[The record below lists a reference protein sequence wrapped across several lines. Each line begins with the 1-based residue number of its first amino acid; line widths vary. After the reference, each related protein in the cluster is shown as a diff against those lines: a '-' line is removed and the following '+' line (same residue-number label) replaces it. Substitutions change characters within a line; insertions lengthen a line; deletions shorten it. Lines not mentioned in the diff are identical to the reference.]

1 MKAVAYTRVS
11 TSDQST
17 KRQVN
22 DLKQVEG
29 FQIQKVFSENVSG
42 FSKGMEERKELQDM
56 LKYVKKEGIE
66 CIMVSEISRLGRNTR
81 ETLTLIHDLEKNGI
95 CLYIH
100 NLGITLG
107 ADSEKDRIFNKL
119 IITIISDIA
128 RLESENL
135 SYRIKSGITNRKKEG
150 LTTGRRVGST
160 ESREKFLS
168 KHKDI
173 QKYLALGRSYPEIV
187 KLCRC
192 SMSTIRK
199 VKGALVEVG
208 EGAVE

>member
-1 MKAVAYTRVS
+1 MRAVAYTRVS
-11 TSDQST
+11 TLDQST
-17 KRQVN
+17 KRQIN

-29 FQIQKVFSENVSG
+29 FHILKVFSENISG
-42 FSKGMEERKELQDM
+42 FSKSMEERMELQNM
-56 LKYVKKEGIE
+56 LKYVEKEKVE

-81 ETLTLIHDLEKNGI
+81 ETLTLIHSLEERGI
-95 CLYIH
+95 CLHIQ

-119 IITIISDIA
+119 IVTIISDMA

-135 SYRIKSGITNRKKEG
+135 SYRIKSGIRNRKAQG
-150 LTTGRRVGST
+150 LTTGRKVGSK
-160 ESREKFLS
+160 ESREKFLN

-192 SMSTIRK
+192 SMSTIQK
-199 VKGALVEVG
+199 VKAALAETNEG
-208 EGAVE
+208 EE

>member
-1 MKAVAYTRVS
+1 MS
-11 TSDQST
+11 
-17 KRQVN
+17 
-22 DLKQVEG
+22 
-29 FQIQKVFSENVSG
+29 ICWVFSENISG
-42 FSKGMEERKELQDM
+42 FSKSMGERQELQDM
-56 LKYVKKEGIE
+56 LKYVRKEGIA

-81 ETLTLIHDLEKNGI
+81 ETLTLIHNLEEDGI

-100 NLGITLG
+100 NLRITLG
-107 ADSEKDRIFNKL
+107 ADSEKERIFNKL

-135 SYRIKSGITNRKKEG
+135 SYRIKSGIKNRKKEG
-150 LTTGRRVGST
+150 LASGRRVGSI
-160 ESREKFLS
+160 ESRDKFLA

-173 QKYLALGRSYPEIV
+173 QKYLALGRSYPEIL

-192 SMSTIRK
+192 SMSTIHK

-208 EGAVE
+208 EE

>member
-1 MKAVAYTRVS
+1 MRAVAYTRVS
-11 TSDQST
+11 TSEQST

-29 FQIQKVFSENVSG
+29 FQIVKVFSESVSG
-42 FSKGMEERKELQDM
+42 FSKSMEERAELQKM
-56 LKYVKKEGIE
+56 LKYVEKESIQ

-81 ETLTLIHDLEKNGI
+81 ETLTLIHDLEKKGI

-128 RLESENL
+128 RMESESL
-135 SYRIKSGITNRKKEG
+135 SYRIKSGIRNRKAQG
-150 LTTGRRVGST
+150 LTTGRLVGSN
-160 ESREKFLS
+160 ESKEKFLN

-192 SMSTIRK
+192 SMSTVHK
-199 VKGALVEVG
+199 VKATLADIN
-208 EGAVE
+208 EGDR

>member
-29 FQIQKVFSENVSG
+29 FQIQKVFSENISG
-42 FSKGMEERKELQDM
+42 FSKSMEERMELQNM
-56 LKYVKKEGIE
+56 LKYVRKERIE

-81 ETLTLIHDLEKNGI
+81 ETLTLIHNLEEAGI

-135 SYRIKSGITNRKKEG
+135 SYRIKSGIKNRKKEG
-150 LTTGRRVGST
+150 LSTGRRVGSI
-160 ESREKFLS
+160 ESREKFLG

-173 QKYLALGRSYPEIV
+173 QKYLVLGRSYPEIV

-192 SMSTIRK
+192 SMSTIHK
-199 VKGALVEVG
+199 VKGALAEVG
-208 EGAVE
+208 EE

>member
-42 FSKGMEERKELQDM
+42 FSKGMEERKELQSM
-56 LKYVKKEGIE
+56 LGYVKKEGIE

-81 ETLTLIHDLEKNGI
+81 ETLTLIHDLEKDGI

-168 KHKDI
+168 KHQDI

-199 VKGALVEVG
+199 VKGVLVEVG
-208 EGAVE
+208 EGQ

>member
-81 ETLTLIHDLEKNGI
+81 ETLRSEEHTSELQSRENLVCRLLLEK
-95 CLYIH
+95 
-100 NLGITLG
+100 
-107 ADSEKDRIFNKL
+107 E
-119 IITIISDIA
+119 
-128 RLESENL
+128 
-135 SYRIKSGITNRKKEG
+135 
-150 LTTGRRVGST
+150 RR
-160 ESREKFLS
+160 
-168 KHKDI
+168 
-173 QKYLALGRSYPEIV
+173 
-187 KLCRC
+187 
-192 SMSTIRK
+192 
-199 VKGALVEVG
+199 
-208 EGAVE
+208 